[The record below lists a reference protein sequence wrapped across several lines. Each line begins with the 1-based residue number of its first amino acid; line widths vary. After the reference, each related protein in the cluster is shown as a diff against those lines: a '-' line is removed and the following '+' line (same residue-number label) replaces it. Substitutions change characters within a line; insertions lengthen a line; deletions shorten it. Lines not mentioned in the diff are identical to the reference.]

1 MRSLLFFRA
10 CWGAVL
16 FLLLFQ
22 ILFPA
27 WRILP
32 LIYGQTAVPLH
43 YNIHFGVDTIGEWW
57 RVFTAPTV
65 GLAIA
70 LINGVSAK
78 MLWKREKMLAYLA
91 VSATLFLEVFL
102 SVAMVFIVLLNISYG

>member
-27 WRILP
+27 WRIVP

-57 RVFTAPTV
+57 RVFTVPAV

-70 LINGVSAK
+70 LINGVSARR
-78 MLWKREKMLAYLA
+78 LWKREKMLAYLA
-91 VSATLFLEVFL
+91 VGATLFLEVFL